1 MHVVLPD
8 GKRLEVTAGATAA
21 DVAAAIGPG
30 LARAALGARLDG
42 ALVDLMTPV
51 SDGAQVAIVTKRDAD
66 ELLHLQR
73 HTLAH
78 VLAQAVR
85 ELLVAEGHA
94 ASDVK
99 MGIGPVIDTGFYYD
113 FDLPRSLNPE
123 DLE

>member
-8 GKRLEVTAGATAA
+8 GKRLEVAAGATAA

-42 ALVDLMTPV
+42 ALADLMTPV
-51 SDGAQVAIVTKRDAD
+51 RDGAQVAIVTKRDAD
-66 ELLHLQR
+66 DLLFLQR

-85 ELLVAEGHA
+85 ELMISEGHA
-94 ASDVK
+94 PGDVK
-99 MGIGPVIDTGFYYD
+99 MGIGPVIEAGF
-113 FDLPRSLNPE
+113 
-123 DLE
+123 